1 MFIELA
7 HWCRLGVWWGARR
20 GWGGGGVTNVY
31 TMTDIND
38 HISAELSD

>member
-7 HWCRLGVWWGARR
+7 HWCRLEVWWGARG
-20 GWGGGGVTNVY
+20 GWGGGVTNIY